1 MSGDKTDPELFDA
14 AYFAHSCGRP
24 YQRDKEWLEFFASIA
39 DRIVSDIAPK
49 SVLDAG
55 CAMGFLVEALR
66 ERGVEAYG
74 IDISEYAIDRVHENV
89 KEYCWVGSV
98 TDPLPRSYDL
108 IVCIEVLEH
117 LPPRDAEQAVEILC
131 EQTDDILFSSTPF
144 DFKEIT
150 HFNLQPPEYW
160 ANLFAQQRC
169 FRDLDYDATF
179 VTPWAMRFCKSQA
192 PVQRVVASY
201 EGRMWRLIQEN
212 QARRELA
219 LEQREDLAQNAR
231 EIEAL
236 HNQLSEKD
244 AEVQAPHTQL
254 SENEAEVQARREQWE
269 DLQQG
274 VGWLAL
280 EKLRRLRLRW
290 APRGSRRDRIAL
302 VAFRVFAVLVR
313 EGLAGLFRRLRYR
326 TRLMYP
332 RVKGRISVFE
342 PIAEIQ
348 PLRLHRADVDIII
361 CVHNALE
368 DVRQCLDSVIRY
380 TNLPYRLIL
389 VDDGSDPSTSD
400 YLDRFQRSQEA
411 TLLRNEQAEGYARA
425 ANRGLQYSEADFVV
439 LLNSDTLVTPHWLD
453 RMVACAEQD
462 PKVGLVGPLSN
473 TASWQSIPERFNK
486 EGDWA
491 PNPLP
496 VSYTA
501 AEYAR
506 LVAKYS
512 ARLYPRIPFLNG
524 FCMLIKRDVIED
536 LGYFDDKTF
545 AEGYGEEN
553 DYCLRSSEGGWAL
566 AVADDAYVFHAQSRS
581 YSHARRKLLTER
593 GDRELALRHGQRIIT
608 DGVEVSRHDR
618 VLQGARARSKVALRR
633 EQVLREGRD
642 RWEGKRILFIM
653 PIAEPGGGGHVILQE
668 ARSMQRMGVDVRILN
683 LEGNRKIFEASHPGL
698 QIPVLYLQNG
708 RLVPEQMT
716 QYDAVIG
723 TLNQTIK
730 WLQIDEVSEST
741 PIRAY
746 YIQDF
751 EPSFFPQ
758 GSRAHREARE
768 SYARFP
774 DLIRFTKT
782 EWNRRIIKDEIGVD
796 STVIGPSVDIDLYR
810 PRRRRDPE
818 WPVRPLRIAAMI
830 RPSTPRRQPGWTME
844 ILQEVHRRR
853 RGTVEMFLFGSHPE
867 DPEFRMLPTNFPWRH
882 AGILTQA
889 QLANLLNEVDIF
901 VDFSSSQAMGLT
913 AMNAMACGV
922 AVIVPEQGGSM
933 TFAGH
938 IENAMVVDSSS
949 KEKCIAALEQLAD
962 DKTLRTRVQR
972 KAIFDVCEYAPEFA
986 AYNLLEALF
995 P

>member
-1 MSGDKTDPELFDA
+1 MSGDRTDAELFDA
-14 AYFAHSCGRP
+14 YYFAHGCGHP
-24 YQRDKEWLEFFASIA
+24 YQRDKEWLDFFGSIA
-39 DRIVSDIAPK
+39 DRIVSDIQPK
-49 SVLDAG
+49 TVLDAG

-74 IDISEYAIDRVHENV
+74 IDISEYAIDRVHEDV

-98 TDPLPRSYDL
+98 ADPLPQSYDL

-117 LPPRDAEQAVEILC
+117 LPPRDAEAAVEILC
-131 EQTDDILFSSTPF
+131 RHTDDILFSSTPF
-144 DFKEIT
+144 DFKEVT

-160 ANLFAQQRC
+160 AKLFAQQR
-169 FRDLDYDATF
+169 FYRDLEYDASY
-179 VTPWAMRFCKSQA
+179 VVPWTVRFRKAQI

-201 EGRMWRLIQEN
+201 ERRMWRLIQEN

-231 EIEAL
+231 EIEAM
-236 HNQLSEKD
+236 
-244 AEVQAPHTQL
+244 HTQL
-254 SENEAEVQARREQWE
+254 SENEAEVQALHEQWE
-269 DLQQG
+269 DLQRG

-302 VAFRVFAVLVR
+302 IAFRVFAVLVR

-326 TRLMYP
+326 TRLMDL
-332 RVKGRISVFE
+332 RVIGRISVFD

-348 PLRLHRADVDIII
+348 PLRLHHADVDIII

-368 DVRQCLDSVIRY
+368 DVRQCLESVIRY
-380 TNLPYRLIL
+380 TYLPYRLIL
-389 VDDGSDPSTSD
+389 VDDGSDPATRD
-400 YLDRFQRSQEA
+400 YLDRFQQSQEA
-411 TLLRNEQAEGYARA
+411 TLLRNEQAKGYARA
-425 ANRGLQYSEADFVV
+425 ANRGLQHSEADFVV
-439 LLNSDTLVTPHWLD
+439 LLNSDTVVTPHWLD

-473 TASWQSIPERFNK
+473 TASWQSIPERFNE

-524 FCMLIKRDVIED
+524 FCMLIKRNVIED

-553 DYCLRSSEGGWAL
+553 DYCLRSSKGGWAL

-581 YSHARRKLLTER
+581 YSHARRKLLTDR
-593 GDRELALRHGQRIIT
+593 GNRELALKHGQQIIT
-608 DGVEVSRHDR
+608 AGVELCRHDR
-618 VLQGARARSKVALRR
+618 ILQGARARSKVALRR

-653 PIAEPGGGGHVILQE
+653 PITEPGGGGHVILQE

-683 LEGNRKIFEASHPGL
+683 LEENRRIFEASHPGL
-698 QIPVLYLQNG
+698 QIPVLYVQKG
-708 RLVPEQMT
+708 RFVPKQMT

-723 TLNQTIK
+723 TVYHTIN
-730 WLQIDEVSEST
+730 WLQVDEASESP

-751 EPSFFPQ
+751 EPSFFHS

-782 EWNRRIIKDEIGVD
+782 EWNRRIIEDEIGVD
-796 STVIGPSVDIDLYR
+796 STVIGPSVDFDLYR
-810 PRRRRDPE
+810 PRRRRDPG
-818 WPVRPLRIAAMI
+818 WPERPLRIAAMI
-830 RPSTPRRQPGWTME
+830 RPSTPRRRPAWTME
-844 ILQEVHRRR
+844 ILREFHRKR
-853 RGTVEMFLFGSHPE
+853 RGTVEIILFGCHPE
-867 DPEFRMLPTNFPWRH
+867 DPEFRQLPTDFSWQH
-882 AGILTQA
+882 AGILAQA
-889 QLANLLNEVDIF
+889 QLAKLLNEVDIF

-913 AMNAMACGV
+913 ALNAMACGV

-933 TFAGH
+933 TFARH
-938 IENAMVVDSSS
+938 NENAIVVDTRS
-949 KEKCIAALEQLAD
+949 KEKCLAALDQLID
-962 DKTLRTRVQR
+962 DETLRTHIQR

-986 AYNLLEALF
+986 SYNFLDALF